1 MKEYAHFYWGF
12 FLPVVKT
19 AEKNR
24 QAKRWENDKRGIFKH
39 GEGLAFEHGTQKETK
54 PRYNRCSHALKYR
67 ARTTNE
73 AGEYDYSR
81 VEERDVNKAAQS
93 KAQSARLELL
103 KTVKESAVIKEV
115 QAVIDATGLEVQRI
129 NTGAFAT
136 GTGNNRRFIRSCK
149 KGTLDFEGYDNHGR
163 FLGIEC
169 KRPIGGRISPEQA
182 ARIADINK
190 KGGIAFITR
199 SGSDA
204 LTQLEINKC
213 I

>member
-1 MKEYAHFYWGF
+1 M
-12 FLPVVKT
+12 
-19 AEKNR
+19 
-24 QAKRWENDKRGIFKH
+24 
-39 GEGLAFEHGTQKETK
+39 AFEHGTQEEAK
-54 PRYNRCSHALKYR
+54 PRYYRCNHALKYR
-67 ARTTNE
+67 TWTANE
-73 AGEYDYSR
+73 TSEHDYSR
-81 VEERDVNKAAQS
+81 VAERDVNKAAQS

-103 KTVKESAVIKEV
+103 KTVKESTVIKEV

-136 GTGNNRRFIRSCK
+136 GTGNNRRFVRSAK

-169 KRPIGGRISPEQA
+169 KRPIGGRVSPDQA

-204 LTQLEINKC
+204 LTQLEINNC